1 MRPPC
6 EIVTQ
11 NFLPLVR
18 GLVAQ
23 ELINHMTQSEVAEKM
38 GVSQPTISSYLK
50 SLDTIR
56 AEGKEEY
63 LESNTVK
70 LLVNDIVASS
80 INNASPEEII
90 RKICSSCV
98 NLRISGLTCRKHV
111 KSYPGITAGCQ
122 GCLPITDEILI
133 ESRKKVI
140 TELLEVLSAMER
152 KEDFVKVMPQV
163 LLNICKCLPEP
174 KTIDD
179 IAAFPGR
186 ITKIRGKVRALLPP
200 EFGASK
206 HMAQILLTINA
217 YSPSFNSTINIVNN
231 DKVLRIME
239 NLAIKYHTFPNN
251 EFEKLFKEKKTKKA
265 HVILK
270 ELIEP
275 IKVGGIFAILNTG
288 GVGIEPITYLFS
300 NSLQALIE
308 ITFKIAS
315 RL

>member
-11 NFLPLVR
+11 NLLPLIR
-18 GLVAQ
+18 GMVAQ
-23 ELINHMTQSEVAEKM
+23 ELINSMTQQEVAEKM

-56 AEGKEEY
+56 AEGEEEY
-63 LESNTVK
+63 LESDTVR

-80 INNASPEEII
+80 IDNASPEEII
-90 RKICSSCV
+90 RMICASCV

-111 KSYPGITAGCQ
+111 KSFPGLTAGCQ
-122 GCLPITDEILI
+122 GCLPVTDKILI

-140 TELLEVLSAMER
+140 TELLETLSAMER
-152 KEDFVKVMPQV
+152 NQDFVKIMPEV

-186 ITKIRGKVRALLPP
+186 ITKIRGKARALLPP

-217 YSPSFNSTINIVNN
+217 CSPSFNSTINIVNN

-239 NLAIKYHTFPNN
+239 NLAIKYYTYPNN
-251 EFEKLFKEKKTKKA
+251 DFVKLFKEKKTKKA
-265 HVILK
+265 QKELE

-275 IKVGGIFAILNTG
+275 VKVGGIFAILNSG
-288 GVGIEPITYLFS
+288 GIGIEPITYLFS
-300 NSLQALIE
+300 NSLQTLIE
-308 ITFKIAS
+308 TTFKIAE